1 MVGAIRFEP
10 DPLLQKQGS
19 SLLKYYFNYTYGDGR
34 CVLCQKMAKS
44 AYQIGTNLAQYFLL
58 LFTPNPK
65 QEFHAISSCYS
76 LVCLVSHSQIYVIH
90 IFTERI
96 LKHFLNFYQYNKKT
110 HNQKGNKNAIKTEC
124 CKLGA

>member
-1 MVGAIRFEP
+1 MVGAIKFKP
-10 DPLLQKQGS
+10 DPLLKKQGS
-19 SLLKYYFNYTYGDGR
+19 SLLKNFILIILTVMVVA
-34 CVLCQKMAKS
+34 CCITKCQEVP
-44 AYQIGTNLAQYFLL
+44 IRLAQYFLL
-58 LFTPNPK
+58 IFTPNPK

-110 HNQKGNKNAIKTEC
+110 HNQKGNKNSIKTEC